1 MRVVV
6 LGCGRVGSG
15 LARALSLRGD
25 HVAVVDDDPAAFERL
40 GPSFAGDRI
49 EGSALHRDVL
59 IRAGVERCDALAAV
73 TGSDEVNA
81 AVARL
86 AQRRFRVP
94 HVVARLYDPGKAALH
109 RRLGVQTVSQ
119 VEWGVE
125 RIIEI
130 LTATRMGASFSLGG
144 GQVDLVEV
152 AVPKLLSGRAVAELE
167 VPSEIHV
174 VAITRAG
181 RTFIADPVVRFE
193 AGDVVHVAVAA
204 GARARLERLLE
215 P

>member
-1 MRVVV
+1 MKVIV

-15 LARALSLRGD
+15 LARALALRGEQ
-25 HVAVVDDDPAAFERL
+25 VAVVDDDATAFDRL
-40 GPSFAGDRI
+40 GPSFGGDQI
-49 EGSALHRDVL
+49 VGSALHRDVL
-59 IRAGVERCDALAAV
+59 TRAGIDRCDALAAV

-86 AQRRFRVP
+86 AARRFHVP
-94 HVVARLYDPGKAALH
+94 HVVARLYDPGKASLY

-119 VEWGVE
+119 VEWGTE

-130 LTATRMGASFSLGG
+130 ITASHAGASFSLGG

-152 AVPKLLSGRAVAELE
+152 TVSPFLTGNAVAELE

-174 VAITRAG
+174 VAVTRAG
-181 RTFIADPVVRFE
+181 RTFIAGPMVLFE

-204 GARARLERLLE
+204 GARARLEHLLE

>member
-1 MRVVV
+1 
-6 LGCGRVGSG
+6 
-15 LARALSLRGD
+15 
-25 HVAVVDDDPAAFERL
+25 VDDDPAAFERL

-49 EGSALHRDVL
+49 VGSALHRDVL
-59 IRAGVERCDALAAV
+59 TRAGVERCDALAAV

-144 GQVDLVEV
+144 GQVDLVEA
-152 AVPKLLSGRAVAELE
+152 AVPKLLSGRAVTELE